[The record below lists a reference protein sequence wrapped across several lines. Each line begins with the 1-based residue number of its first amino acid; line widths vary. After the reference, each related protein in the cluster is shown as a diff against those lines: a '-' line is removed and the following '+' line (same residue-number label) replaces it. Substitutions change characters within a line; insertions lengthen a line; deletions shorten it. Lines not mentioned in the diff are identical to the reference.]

1 MIRLLTFLFIPQARC
16 EAMLRSQPSSR
27 IAKELHLA
35 SIEAE
40 EERNRQQLKQA
51 AIGSVAAA
59 AAIGVVAGVASLMLK
74 R

>member
-1 MIRLLTFLFIPQARC
+1 M
-16 EAMLRSQPSSR
+16 RSQPSSR

-40 EERNRQQLKQA
+40 EERNREQIKRA
-51 AIGSVAAA
+51 AVGGVAVAAA
-59 AAIGVVAGVASLMLK
+59 VGIAAGVASLLLSK